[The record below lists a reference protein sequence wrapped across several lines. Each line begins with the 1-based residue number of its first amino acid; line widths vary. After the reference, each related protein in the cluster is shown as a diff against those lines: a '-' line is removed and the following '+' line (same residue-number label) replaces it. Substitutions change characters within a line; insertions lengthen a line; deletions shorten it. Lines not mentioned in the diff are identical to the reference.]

1 MDIERRLSKAK
12 TALVLEHPFVGSIA
26 LNLPFILT
34 DQIPTA
40 AVDGKRVAFNPDFV
54 DSLSD
59 EELKFLIAHECFHPM
74 LEHNFRRNGRDPK
87 RWNQACDYVINKLI
101 TDEGIGRM
109 PEGGLLS
116 EDIYQAGGGT
126 SDGIFKILAE
136 NSGGWRTKQNGNGH
150 GDPLDDCEDAS
161 GDPAEQA
168 QQEAEWK
175 VKVAQAAQ
183 AAKMMGKLSA
193 GMERFV
199 DTILKPKVDWRDVMQ
214 RFLVKVRNAERTFS
228 RPNRRFVSQGLYLPS
243 VTGETM
249 GDVVFGVD
257 CSGSID
263 QDEIN
268 QYAAEIRTVHED
280 LSPRTLHVVYF
291 DSSVSHYDKF
301 EPDDTVEVKPH
312 GGGGTAFSPV
322 FKFIDEQG
330 IDPVACVILTDLCC
344 SDFGSAPSYPVLW
357 VSTYSENAPFG
368 DVVMM

>member
-1 MDIERRLSKAK
+1 MDIERRLAKAK

-40 AVDGKRVAFNPDFV
+40 AVNGKQIAFNPNFV
-54 DSLSD
+54 EELSD

-74 LEHNFRRNGRDPK
+74 LEHNWRRGGRDSK

-116 EDIYQAGGGT
+116 DDIYNAGGGT
-126 SDGIFKILAE
+126 SDGIYKILPE
-136 NSGGWRTKQNGNGH
+136 DSGQGQGNGH
-150 GDPLDDCEDAS
+150 GDPLDDCQDAE

-183 AAKMMGKLSA
+183 SAKMMGKLSA

-199 DTILKPKVDWRDVMQ
+199 DTILKPKVAWRDVMQ
-214 RFLVKVRNAERTFS
+214 RFLVKARTDERTLS
-228 RPNRRFVSQGLYLPS
+228 RPNRRFATQGLYLPS

-263 QDEIN
+263 QDEVD
-268 QYAAEIRTVHED
+268 QYAAEIRAVHED

-301 EPDDTVEVKPH
+301 GPDDTVEVKPH

-322 FKFIDEQG
+322 FRFIDEQG

-344 SDFGSAPSYPVLW
+344 SDFGDAPSYPVLW
-357 VSTYSENAPFG
+357 VSTYQDNAPFG
-368 DVVMM
+368 DIVMM